1 MLAKLLSGALVA
13 GLLVAVAAPI
23 TAEAAGL
30 PKTKA
35 ACEKVKTMHWDDAS
49 GKCVK
54 S

>member
-1 MLAKLLSGALVA
+1 MIAKLLSGAVVA
-13 GLLVAVAAPI
+13 GLLLAVSAP
-23 TAEAAGL
+23 ASYAGDA

-35 ACEKVKTMHWDDAS
+35 ACEKTKNMHWDDAS